1 MPRRITKK
9 WRPPLL
15 LVLGGVLGAVLI
27 APLAGLVAVRFL
39 SGILGFRQSAILIA
53 LVVVLMTSA
62 LGYLLWRLIL
72 RPVTALAARAELLQS
87 GDASALAPHEHY
99 GTRELRHLGQSVLD
113 MAATLHNRQAAIRSF
128 TDHVTHEFKT
138 PLTAIRG
145 AAELLNTGATDADS
159 HQLSATILAATA
171 RMEQLLAALHRIAS
185 AREPLYRGQTRLSVV
200 LPTLVRDF
208 PQLRFLATGD
218 DIALP
223 LAAEGLTIVLR
234 HLTEN
239 AAEDHATC
247 VTFTVQA
254 DASGATLKV
263 SDDGRGISSGNRAHV
278 FKPYFTTKRD
288 TGGTGMGLSIAQ
300 TLLHAHSASLR
311 LVGSDVGTTFAIE
324 F

>member
-1 MPRRITKK
+1 MPRRIIKK

-27 APLAGLVAVRFL
+27 APLAGLAAVRVL
-39 SGILGFRQSAILIA
+39 SAILGFRQSAIVIA
-53 LVVVLMTSA
+53 IVVVIMTSA
-62 LGYLLWRLIL
+62 MGYLLWRLIL

-87 GDASALAPHEHY
+87 GDASALAPLEHY

-113 MAATLHNRQAAIRSF
+113 MAATLHNREAAIRSF
-128 TDHVTHEFKT
+128 TDHVSHEFKT

-145 AAELLNTGATDADS
+145 ASELLNTGVTDDDS
-159 HQLSATILAATA
+159 LRLYATILAATD
-171 RMEQLLAALHRIAS
+171 RMEQLLTALQRIAS
-185 AREPLYRGQTRLSVV
+185 AREPLYRGQTSLSAVM
-200 LPTLVRDF
+200 PTLARDF
-208 PQLRFLATGD
+208 PQLPFHAAGD

-223 LAAEGLTIVLR
+223 MAADGLVIVLR

-239 AAEDHATC
+239 AAEDHATR
-247 VTFTVQA
+247 VTFTAQS
-254 DASGATLKV
+254 DASGATLMV
-263 SDDGRGISSGNRAHV
+263 SDDGRGISNGNRAHV

-300 TLLHAHSASLR
+300 TLLQAHSASLR
-311 LVGSDVGTTFAIE
+311 LADSDVGTTFVIE